1 MANVIANTLRTLIV
15 NRIMG
20 TGAEPKFVGW
30 GTGAG
35 TSLLSDTT
43 LFAEKALDL
52 ATATGT
58 RPTGTSSAANS
69 AASFTASFATTV
81 MTVTAV
87 ASGTLGIGQLVTGTS
102 VPGLSYII
110 SFGTGVGGVGTY
122 NLSTTPGTIT
132 SQANTSA
139 GVGDIH
145 KVVSTLTAT
154 GAGSVTN
161 AGTFDSATIAAG
173 NLGVKGDFTAV
184 PLNIG
189 DSLALTFQTQF
200 S

>member
-1 MANVIANTLRTLIV
+1 MANVIAITLRTLIV
-15 NRIMG
+15 NRIIG
-20 TGAEPKFVGW
+20 TGVEPKFVGW

-35 TSLLSDTT
+35 TSVLTDTT

-69 AASFTASFATTV
+69 AASFTASFATNV

-87 ASGTLGIGQLVTGTS
+87 ASGTLGIGQLVTGAT
-102 VPGLSYII
+102 VPASTYIS
-110 SFGTGVGGVGTY
+110 SFGTGVGGNGTY
-122 NLSTTPGTIT
+122 NLTTTPGTIA

-139 GVGDIH
+139 GVGDVH
-145 KVVSTLTAT
+145 KVVATLTAT
-154 GAGSVTN
+154 ATGTVTN
-161 AGTFDSATIAAG
+161 AGTFDSSTIAAG
-173 NLGVKGDFTAV
+173 NLGVKGDFTGV
-184 PLNIG
+184 PLNSG